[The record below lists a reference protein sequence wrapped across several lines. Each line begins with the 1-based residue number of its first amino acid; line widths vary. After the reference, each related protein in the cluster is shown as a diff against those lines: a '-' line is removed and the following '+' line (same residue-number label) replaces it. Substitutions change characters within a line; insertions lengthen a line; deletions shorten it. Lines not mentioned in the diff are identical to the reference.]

1 MTERI
6 PQAARKRRKP
16 AAASKWFVAA
26 LSVGA
31 GLGMVAGLAAANPA
45 QTGPADQPA
54 TAAPIQPQQI
64 VVVRVPAATGQNGQT
79 SAVSSEPTVIRVP
92 RAVPA
97 QPAQQQTTVATN
109 SGGS

>member
-6 PQAARKRRKP
+6 PPTARKRRKP

-45 QTGPADQPA
+45 QTGPAVQPA
-54 TAAPIQPQQI
+54 SAAPTQPQQI
-64 VVVRVPAATGQNGQT
+64 VVVRVPAATGQT
-79 SAVSSEPTVIRVP
+79 AAVSNEPTVIRVP